1 MFPAS
6 FHSPSGPTFH
16 SRTWPSLPAEDNI
29 VLQKSMVRN
38 HHSKIGGHSYPV
50 TFHSTR
56 LTADLKADQFNTTDA
71 LEPMPTY
78 LCSTFVTSMMAHLRS
93 SLSVSCPPISS
104 LSSPFPSPLSNSSP
118 GWIFHILTLPSR
130 LPVAIR

>member
-1 MFPAS
+1 MFPAG

-29 VLQKSMVRN
+29 VLQKSKVKSC
-38 HHSKIGGHSYPV
+38 HSKTQEYSYPA

-56 LTADLKADQFNTTDA
+56 LTADLKASQMNTTDS
-71 LEPMPTY
+71 LKPMPTY
-78 LCSTFVTSMMAHLRS
+78 LCSTFITSMTAHLGS
-93 SLSVSCPPISS
+93 SLSRSCSPISS
-104 LSSPFPSPLSNSSP
+104 LSSPFSSPLSNSSP